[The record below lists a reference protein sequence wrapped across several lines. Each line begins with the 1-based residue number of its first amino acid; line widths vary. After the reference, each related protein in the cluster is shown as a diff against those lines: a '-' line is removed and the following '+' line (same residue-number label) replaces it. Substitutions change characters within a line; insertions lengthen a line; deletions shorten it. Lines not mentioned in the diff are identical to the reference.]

1 MQIYGPSH
9 AHGPQAVNAPHRT
22 SGTQSCHEI
31 DHSRGM
37 DQLDISPEAEFLS
50 RIRDIPDIRVD
61 RVTELRE
68 AIESGCYET
77 AGKLDLAVDR
87 LLDELV

>member
-1 MQIYGPSH
+1 MHIYGPTH
-9 AHGPQAVNAPHRT
+9 AHGPQAVNAPHRA
-22 SGTQSCHEI
+22 SGIQPRPEI
-31 DHSRGM
+31 EQTRGM

-61 RVTELRE
+61 RVTELRA

-77 AGKLDLAVDR
+77 AAKLDLAVDR
-87 LLDELV
+87 LVDEIA